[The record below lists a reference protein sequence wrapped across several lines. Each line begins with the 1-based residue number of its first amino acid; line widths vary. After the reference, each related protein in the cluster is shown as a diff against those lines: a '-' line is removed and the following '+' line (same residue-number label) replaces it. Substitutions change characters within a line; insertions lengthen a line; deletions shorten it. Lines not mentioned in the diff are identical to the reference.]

1 MNEVSPAVDRR
12 VREGLERICGGAGRA
27 RELSRSMTRD
37 ATRAQHS
44 RAVERA
50 QAPQASFW
58 FDRMLD
64 EMIPTQAEQHM
75 WLDRSL
81 ALWAADGGDLGVI
94 SRASPR
100 LAREIERSGG
110 LATASRRPSTTT
122 PAGERPAW
130 WINPSPPP
138 DTRSQREPYAAEM
151 RREAPTSDSPA
162 VRIKHDAYCLM
173 GDAVFGQ
180 SVEVG
185 GGLFGWSARKPG
197 GGITV
202 VEANLACSDVTAN
215 GLNLDFDQL
224 LAVSDGWTHNGGAVR
239 LIGDWHSHPDRSA
252 TPSRK
257 DVKAWVAAFD
267 MVAAEHR
274 SVSHYFGLIVGP
286 AGRDDAGNWQHTK
299 LSAWAVSRDKHGRA
313 ICERARVERA

>member
-1 MNEVSPAVDRR
+1 
-12 VREGLERICGGAGRA
+12 
-27 RELSRSMTRD
+27 MTRD
-37 ATRAQHS
+37 ATHAEHS

-50 QAPQASFW
+50 QAP
-58 FDRMLD
+58 
-64 EMIPTQAEQHM
+64 H
-75 WLDRSL
+75 
-81 ALWAADGGDLGVI
+81 
-94 SRASPR
+94 
-100 LAREIERSGG
+100 
-110 LATASRRPSTTT
+110 
-122 PAGERPAW
+122 
-130 WINPSPPP
+130 
-138 DTRSQREPYAAEM
+138 TRSQREPYAAEM
-151 RREAPTSDSPA
+151 RREAPSTDSPA
-162 VRIKHDAYCLM
+162 VRVKHDAYCLM

-224 LAVSDGWTHNGGAVR
+224 LAVSDGWAHHGGAVR

-286 AGRDDAGNWQHTK
+286 AGRDDAGNCSTQSYPPGR
-299 LSAWAVSRDKHGRA
+299 SAATSTVARSASGHAWSGRDGARRVTLVVDRA
-313 ICERARVERA
+313 IAYGGTRGEGVSS